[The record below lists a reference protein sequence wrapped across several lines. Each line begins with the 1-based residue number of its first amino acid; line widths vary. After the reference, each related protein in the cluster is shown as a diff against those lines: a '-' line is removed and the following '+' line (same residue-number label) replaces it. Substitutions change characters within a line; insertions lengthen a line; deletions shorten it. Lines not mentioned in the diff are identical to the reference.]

1 MNFVN
6 KLNPVWVLRFTLG
19 AMYLYSGFDL
29 FRHPTAWVWAIP
41 YWLRTFMGQV
51 VEVTSYLKFQG
62 VIEIVFAF
70 VLLAW
75 FLKPSLVRRVAF
87 FSALEMAGILALALL
102 PFSES
107 NFLITFRDIGV
118 LGASLSL
125 FLLLSKQ
132 NGNTEQI

>member
-1 MNFVN
+1 MN
-6 KLNPVWVLRFTLG
+6 KLNPMWVLRITLG
-19 AMYLYSGFDL
+19 TMYLYSGLDL
-29 FRHPTAWVWAIP
+29 FRHPTAWTWAIP
-41 YWLRTFMGQV
+41 YWLRTSMGQV
-51 VEVTSYLKFQG
+51 VEVASYIKFQG
-62 VIEIVFAF
+62 VIEIVFAL

-75 FLKPSLVRRVAF
+75 FLKPSLVRWAAF
-87 FSALEMAGILALALL
+87 FSTLEMAGILALAFL

-125 FLLLSKQ
+125 FLLLNKQ